1 MRCVRREAGRWRDRP
16 PGMGWPGLDGCR
28 ITLLT
33 VKSLRAALIASRR
46 PPDPLNPHHLP
57 APAPPAC
64 RRTSMRAPHLAAKE
78 HNALPQEQ
86 TKGVARHVLRPARH
100 AVQKGRGQWGQLAR
114 SGSRTRAAAGGGAW
128 VALELAAR
136 SSARGS
142 PART

>member
-33 VKSLRAALIASRR
+33 VKSLHAALIASRR

-64 RRTSMRAPHLAAKE
+64 RRTFVGSWASSSSSWLMMAS
-78 HNALPQEQ
+78 ALKSF
-86 TKGVARHVLRPARH
+86 TC
-100 AVQKGRGQWGQLAR
+100 
-114 SGSRTRAAAGGGAW
+114 T
-128 VALELAAR
+128 
-136 SSARGS
+136 
-142 PART
+142 